1 LRVLI
6 TGVAGFVGGF
16 LAEELLRH
24 GAEVHGLEYPGAG
37 HAHLAGL
44 EELRIHDCDIRD
56 PDGVRAV
63 LYKVSPDR
71 IFHLAA
77 RSFVSLSWKSPA
89 ETFATNVIGQVNLL
103 EAVRDLGLKSR
114 IQIAGS
120 SEEYGMVREG
130 ELPIREENPL
140 RPLSPYAVSKVAQDL
155 MGYQYF
161 QSYRM
166 DIVRTRAFN
175 HTGPR
180 RHEHFVLS
188 NFSKQVAM
196 IEAGLQAPVLLTGN
210 LDVERDFLD
219 VRDVVRAYRLALEK
233 GEAGEVYNIS
243 SGRSWC
249 LRELVDRIVARSSVP
264 VEVRRDPARL
274 RPSDLPVVRGTSEKF
289 TKRTGWRPEIPIDQT
304 LQDLLDYW
312 REKIRAGGIAEE
324 RAG

>member
-1 LRVLI
+1 MRVLI
-6 TGVAGFVGGF
+6 TGIAGFVGGF

-24 GAEVHGLEYPGAG
+24 GAEVHGLEQPGADR
-37 HAHLAGL
+37 AHLGGL
-44 EELRIHDCDIRD
+44 DELRLHDCDIRD
-56 PDGVRAV
+56 PDGIRAV
-63 LYKVSPDR
+63 LYKASPEW

-103 EAVRDLGLKSR
+103 EAVRNLGLKCR
-114 IQIAGS
+114 IHIAGS
-120 SEEYGMVREG
+120 SEEYGKVLEG

-196 IEAGLQAPVLLTGN
+196 IEAGLQKPVLLTGN

-233 GEAGEVYNIS
+233 GEPGEVYNVS
-243 SGRSWC
+243 SGRGWR
-249 LRELVDRIVARSSVP
+249 LQDLVDRIVGRCSVR
-264 VEVRRDPARL
+264 VEIRRDPARL
-274 RPSDLPVVRGTSEKF
+274 RPSDLPAVRGSAEKF
-289 TKRTGWRPEIPIDQT
+289 TQRTGWRPEIPIDQT

-312 REKIRAGGIAEE
+312 RDKVRAGGVGQEQAE
-324 RAG
+324 